1 MLRIAVVVTL
11 CFLPAVVAKQPLYCS
26 EPKDK
31 HGLTCSQYLKSG
43 VGSSC
48 LEMFT
53 KFGFI
58 EKNNL
63 HCQCACPEY
72 YEPVGEDQKTCEA
85 WQSNKKCPEAFSE
98 RTWDY
103 HPNGDGSLKNCMSI
117 CSNIGEAACCYFSEK
132 NKCWSHGLTE
142 SMKLRKNPKG
152 STATLCNLPC
162 KKKFYVT
169 LKSKSGK
176 GWGAGDL
183 TIRILISQKQLSFPV
198 TMTSKD
204 SYEKKVTVCARE
216 TSFCYSAELSKGRGG
231 QDEMSFEIK
240 DTSGKIS
247 VSHTG
252 PGSYTFGSGN
262 GCPGRNLKRMGRYA
276 LSQVSRLKL
285 NEINGKKMI
294 RNIMRR
300 SEGLGIQV
308 LPLEKMGSIF
318 SQNQTGYEKKKKTNT
333 NKKKEAK

>member
-1 MLRIAVVVTL
+1 M
-11 CFLPAVVAKQPLYCS
+11 
-26 EPKDK
+26 
-31 HGLTCSQYLKSG
+31 
-43 VGSSC
+43 
-48 LEMFT
+48 
-53 KFGFI
+53 
-58 EKNNL
+58 
-63 HCQCACPEY
+63 
-72 YEPVGEDQKTCEA
+72 
-85 WQSNKKCPEAFSE
+85 
-98 RTWDY
+98 
-103 HPNGDGSLKNCMSI
+103 
-117 CSNIGEAACCYFSEK
+117 
-132 NKCWSHGLTE
+132 
-142 SMKLRKNPKG
+142 
-152 STATLCNLPC
+152 PC

-183 TIRILISQKQLSFPV
+183 TLRILISQKQLSFPV
-198 TMTSKD
+198 TMTAKD
-204 SYEKKVTVCARE
+204 GFDKKVTICARE

-318 SQNQTGYEKKKKTNT
+318 SQNQTGYEKKKKKTNNN
-333 NKKKEAK
+333 NKKKKTSSDYCDPPKNTPNQKWYVCVIFLIGLFTVR